1 MPFRKE
7 FIYIKITSPQTM
19 KEFFEPKSIAVIG
32 ASRNRG
38 KVGNAIFRNLLRS
51 KAKVYPIN
59 IKAKK
64 VEGRKAYDKVFKVD
78 LAIIAIPAPYVPQVL
93 EECGKVG
100 VKHAIIISA
109 GFSEVGRK
117 DLSEE
122 VLKIV
127 RKYGIRVVGPNC
139 LGIVNTRWMN
149 ATFFEGMPEKG
160 GISIISQSGALG
172 VALLDRM
179 IEEGIGL
186 SKFISVGNMLD
197 LGIEDFV
204 EYLNGDRDTKVI
216 ALYVESL
223 KRGRKFLE
231 VVKRCEKPVVVL
243 KAGRGE
249 AGKKAASSHTGAM
262 AGSFEVYDGVF
273 RQYGLKRVDDVNEF
287 FKLSQVL
294 EKRTIK
300 GKKVVVVTNAGGPG
314 VLAAD
319 ACEHFGM
326 KMVKLPKEVIKE
338 LNSVLPSAW
347 SHNNP
352 IDIIGD
358 ARAERYKKVFE
369 TLSKYDFYDLLL
381 CILTPQMMTEPEKTA
396 VELAKL
402 SRKKRCFACFMGGE
416 KVKGAKKLLKRK
428 GVLNFEEPWEAFK
441 VLSKLS

>member
-1 MPFRKE
+1 MCIRD
-7 FIYIKITSPQTM
+7 S
-19 KEFFEPKSIAVIG
+19 FEPRSIAVIG
-32 ASRNRG
+32 ASRNRR

-64 VEGRKAYDKVFKVD
+64 VEGRKAYAQVFKVD

-100 VKHAIIISA
+100 IKHVIIISA
-109 GFSEVGRK
+109 GFSEVGRRG
-117 DLSEE
+117 LSEE
-122 VLKIV
+122 VLKIA
-127 RKYGIRVVGPNC
+127 RRYGIRIIGPNC
-139 LGIVNTRWMN
+139 LGIINTKWMN

-160 GISIISQSGALG
+160 GVSIISQSGALG
-172 VALLDRM
+172 VALLDKM
-179 IEEGIGL
+179 VEEGIGL
-186 SKFISVGNMLD
+186 SKFVSVGNMLD
-197 LGIEDFV
+197 LGIEDFI
-204 EYLNGDRDTKVI
+204 EYLNEDKDTKVI
-216 ALYVESL
+216 ALYIESL
-223 KRGRKFLE
+223 KEGRRFLR

-273 RQYGLKRVDDVNEF
+273 RQYGLRRVDDINEF
-287 FKLSQVL
+287 FKLSQIL
-294 EKRTIK
+294 ERGVIK
-300 GKKVVVVTNAGGPG
+300 GKRVVVVTNAGGPG

-326 KMVKLPKEVIKE
+326 KMVKLPRRVMKE
-338 LNSVLPSAW
+338 LDEVLPSAW

-358 ARAERYKKVFE
+358 AGADRYGKVFE
-369 TLSKYDFYDLLL
+369 ILSRYDFYDLLL

-396 VELAKL
+396 MKLARL
-402 SRKKRCFACFMGGE
+402 SEKKKCFACFMGGG
-416 KVKGAKKLLKRK
+416 KVREAKELLKKK
-428 GVLNFEEPWEAFK
+428 GILNFEEPWEAFK